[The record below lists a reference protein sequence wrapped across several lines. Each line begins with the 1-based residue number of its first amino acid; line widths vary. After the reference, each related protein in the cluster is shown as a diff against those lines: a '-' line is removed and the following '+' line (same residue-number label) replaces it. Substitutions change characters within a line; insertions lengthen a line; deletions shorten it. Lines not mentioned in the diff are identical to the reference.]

1 MAKSPEKPPREG
13 LETESLPW
21 APSPGSQDPLES
33 ATAVAEGFVEGPS
46 SAEEAIGGG
55 SHRPQAPEEAR
66 EAARS
71 KMPEAAVP
79 ANELREAL
87 QGAIVAQPFLA
98 VVVAAGIGFLAA
110 LLWRR

>member
-1 MAKSPEKPPREG
+1 
-13 LETESLPW
+13 
-21 APSPGSQDPLES
+21 
-33 ATAVAEGFVEGPS
+33 
-46 SAEEAIGGG
+46 
-55 SHRPQAPEEAR
+55 
-66 EAARS
+66 
-71 KMPEAAVP
+71 MPEAAVP